1 MKFTTRELV
10 LMGIFGALWGLVE
23 ISLGAV
29 LHALKVPMG
38 GAVLAA
44 IGLAVVLVGRMY
56 VPRRGSTLFIGVIV
70 LLLKL
75 FSIGSVV
82 VGPMVGILAEALLAE
97 IILSAFPRPRRLAF
111 MLAGAVGVLWTLV
124 QPFFTGWLIFG
135 RDMFIIWLDLID
147 EGARLLRLDSSAALW
162 IVLGLLL
169 IRVVL
174 GALAGWLAWSAGA
187 RLRQRVAAPALAPTK
202 P

>member
-111 MLAGAVGVLWTLV
+111 MLAGAAGVLWTLV

-162 IVLGLLL
+162 IILGLVL
-169 IRVVL
+169 IRGAL

-187 RLRQRVAAPALAPTK
+187 RLRQRVAAPAPAPAK

>member
-111 MLAGAVGVLWTLV
+111 MLAGAAGVLWTLV

-162 IVLGLLL
+162 IILGLVL
-169 IRVVL
+169 IRGAL

-187 RLRQRVAAPALAPTK
+187 RLRQRVAAPSPAPTQ